1 MYYIYIYIM
10 DLQKYLNNMDHIDVI
25 LIIAVIVLLYIALS
39 GNFEYYSSVDGSDEN
54 QYNGGHDYPFK
65 HPGRDKVSRDVKPE
79 HLVKPLHIDK
89 TLHQEQGEVL
99 PCSGGDEPPCEYDN
113 PNDVDIAPVNYD
125 TTIHDLTKKQ
135 PFNPIGIMDHTDN
148 MGINIQ
154 DMDRPLA
161 SPGMDIYNASYGSV
175 GRTPPQNIMNSM
187 HEDQLQMD
195 TLHLLRDSQNGTG
208 GPLIDQ
214 DKNNGFFAHIGNELS
229 HLENDVMGG
238 LGLGNHML
246 VEGQLNI
253 PPNGDSAK
261 LSLVH
266 ADWCGYCQKAKPE
279 FDKLKSDYHGKDIN
293 GVTIHMDDFEEK
305 RDAHLI
311 GEGKKFN
318 VNGFPTF
325 FFNQVKNGVEQ
336 QPIEFNAITYDTM
349 LEKINELTGVG
360 GANQGGANQGGAPQ
374 GGANPIPQGDHVQV
388 NMIRADWCG
397 FCKKAQPEF
406 EKIMN
411 DHHGNE
417 LDGHLMHMDHFEEKE
432 HAHLIGKGKK
442 FEVDGFPTF
451 FVTQVKDGIEQSPLK
466 FNASPTYEAIL
477 SKIKELLGQL

>member
-1 MYYIYIYIM
+1 M
-10 DLQKYLNNMDHIDVI
+10 DLQKYLNNMDHIDI
-25 LIIAVIVLLYIALS
+25 LLIIAVIVLLYVALS
-39 GNFEYYSSVDGSDEN
+39 GNFEYYSASEEIGYNEN
-54 QYNGGHDYPFK
+54 YAPVN
-65 HPGRDKVSRDVKPE
+65 HPGHDKVSHAIKPE
-79 HLVKPLHIDK
+79 YLIKPLHMDK

-113 PNDVDIAPVNYD
+113 PNDVDIAPVDYD
-125 TTIHDLTKKQ
+125 ETIHDITEKQ

-148 MGINIQ
+148 MGINIR

-161 SPGMDIYNASYGSV
+161 APGMDIYNASYGSV

-195 TLHLLRDSQNGTG
+195 TLHLLRDSQHNNG
-208 GPLIDQ
+208 PNDSLMNQ
-214 DKNNGFFAHIGNELS
+214 DKNNGFFAHIGNELHHWGDDAMS
-229 HLENDVMGG
+229 G
-238 LGLGNHML
+238 LGLGNKKL
-246 VEGQLNI
+246 IEGQLNT
-253 PPNGDSAK
+253 PPGGDTAK

-279 FDKLKSDYHGKDIN
+279 FDKLKADYHGKDIN
-293 GVTIHMDDFEEK
+293 GVRMQMEDFEEK

-318 VNGFPTF
+318 VKGFPTF

-336 QPIEFNAITYDTM
+336 QPIEFNAITYDKM
-349 LEKINELTGVG
+349 LEKLNELTGVG
-360 GANQGGANQGGAPQ
+360 GAPQGAPQ
-374 GGANPIPQGDHVQV
+374 GGSKPIPQGDHVQV

-442 FEVDGFPTF
+442 FDVDGFPTF

-477 SKIKELLGQL
+477 SKIKELIGQL